1 MADEKLNGGV
11 GARTRLGIVVSVA
24 IVLCGAVSALLVA
37 LNVTYYPRTDDAEV
51 FANLIGMPPRVEGP
65 VVKLYV
71 RDNQYVKKGDML
83 YQLDARPYLYT
94 LQRDQAELARLEG
107 EVENESRRIATERS
121 GVDVSQAGLEN
132 SVANLARSSAAV
144 DEATAEVTHY
154 KDLLQQRQADSTY
167 ATDNLHRLGPLL
179 AKQYVTVDQVDRART
194 KAEAMEAAVSQ
205 ARAQLASSRAMLATV
220 LAQHDQ
226 AKAMLSQSQAA
237 LSQSKHSVLILQ
249 PTIAQRDAAA
259 AAVRLA
265 EYNYEYCSVRA
276 PFDARVT
283 NLIVSDGAYV
293 HVGQQLFTLID
304 TTKWWIL
311 ANFRETQLWRMRPG
325 VPVYVYLMSQ
335 PGVRYRGV
343 VESVAHG
350 VTLDPDIVGRITQG
364 LPDAQRTLNWVHL
377 ASRFPVRIRVLDP
390 VPDTFRIGETAVA
403 IIRHDPHQVSSR

>member
-1 MADEKLNGGV
+1 MTDDNFNGGV
-11 GARTRLGIVVSVA
+11 EPRSRVGIVVSAA
-24 IVLCGAVSALLVA
+24 IVLCGAISALLVA
-37 LNVTYYPRTDDAEV
+37 QNVTYYPRTDDAEV
-51 FANLIGMPPRVEGP
+51 FANFIGMPPRVEGP
-65 VVKLYV
+65 VVKVYV

-107 EVENESRRIATERS
+107 EVVNESRRIATEQS
-121 GVDVSQAGLEN
+121 GVDVSQAGLES

-144 DEATAEVTHY
+144 DEATSEVTHY
-154 KDLLQQRQADSTY
+154 QDVLQQRQADSTY
-167 ATDNLHRLGPLL
+167 ATDNLHRLEPLL

-194 KAEAMEAAVSQ
+194 KAAAMEAAVSQ
-205 ARAQLASSRAMLATV
+205 AQAQLESSRAKLATV
-220 LAQHDQ
+220 MAQHNQ
-226 AKAMLSQSQAA
+226 AKAILSQSTAA
-237 LSQSKHSVLILQ
+237 LARSKHGVLILQ
-249 PTIAQRDAAA
+249 PTIARRDAAA

-283 NLIVSDGAYV
+283 NLIVSEGAYV

-304 TTKWWIL
+304 TTRWWIL
-311 ANFRETQLWRMRPG
+311 ANFRETQLWRMHPG

-390 VPDTFRIGETAVA
+390 APDQFRIGETAVV
-403 IIRHDPHQVSSR
+403 IIRHEPNKASSH